1 MGMTYT
7 TTVLVAGASGVFGR
21 HLVEALDLARHRVKT
36 LGRGSD
42 NDISAYLLDREQL
55 MHAITGH
62 QADVVVHAATAL
74 RKVPLR
80 ERDMAATNQLRITGT
95 RNLIEAASAMG
106 ATRMIAE
113 SMAFGYGFGD
123 HGSQP
128 LTEDDRFGQA
138 PGVPHALKAKE
149 EMTFEF
155 GVGGVALRFGLF
167 YGPGATESIVKLL
180 NRRMLPIVKSPFVL
194 PWVEL
199 RDAAAATVAAIE
211 HGHPGEAYNIA
222 EPVSKGFGAKVRAIA
237 EAYHTPTP
245 FSIPLWTV
253 RPFSYLHTLLSTNLT
268 LDSGKA
274 ERDLGWKPG
283 HATL

>member
-1 MGMTYT
+1 M
-7 TTVLVAGASGVFGR
+7 TVLVAGASGVFGR
-21 HLVEALDLARHRVKT
+21 HLVNALGQARYRVET

-42 NDISAYLLDREQL
+42 NDISADLLDREQL
-55 MHAITGH
+55 MNATTGH

-74 RKVPLR
+74 RKPPLR
-80 ERDMAATNQLRITGT
+80 ERDMRLTNHLRITGT

-106 ATRMIAE
+106 ATRMISE

-123 HGSQP
+123 HGPHP
-128 LTEDDRFGQA
+128 LTEGDRFGDD
-138 PGVPHALKAKE
+138 PGVPNALKAKE

-155 GVGGVALRFGLF
+155 GLGGVALRFGLF
-167 YGPGATESIVKLL
+167 YGPGATETLVKML
-180 NRRMLPIVKSPFVL
+180 NKRILPVVNSPFVL

-211 HGHPGEAYNIA
+211 HGRPGEAYNIA
-222 EPVSKGFGAKVRAIA
+222 EPVSKGFGAMVRAVA

-245 FSIPLWTV
+245 LRIPLWMV

-268 LDSGKA
+268 LDVGKA
-274 ERDLGWKPG
+274 ERELGWKPR
-283 HATL
+283 HDSL